1 MLQEISQEELE
12 QRVAIVK
19 RFKRLLELQRK
30 KFQEYLEVLQLQEG
44 KIAQD
49 DADSLLAHTE
59 LETQILR
66 GIEALQKVIDPMREL
81 YEQNRATGTEAD
93 DMPVWRVK
101 EELSKLQ
108 TQVASQ
114 NEKNRRLLRD
124 RMAQIKKQ
132 IAEFRNPYRSLN
144 SIYAQK
150 QFGSATRVKVEV

>member
-1 MLQEISQEELE
+1 MSYEISQEELD

-30 KFQEYLEVLQLQEG
+30 KFQEYLEVLQLQET

-49 DADSLLAHTE
+49 DADSLLSHTE

-81 YEQNRATGTEAD
+81 YEKNRSEAD
-93 DMPVWRVK
+93 DLPVWRVK

-108 TQVASQ
+108 LQVASQ
-114 NEKNRRLLRD
+114 NEKNRRLLKD
-124 RMAQIKKQ
+124 RMVQIKKQ

-150 QFGSATRVKVEV
+150 QFGAATRVKVEV

>member
-19 RFKRLLELQRK
+19 RFRRLLELQRK

-66 GIEALQKVIDPMREL
+66 GIASLQKVIDPMSEL
-81 YEQNRATGTEAD
+81 YEKDHSEAD

-108 TQVASQ
+108 AQVASQ
-114 NEKNRRLLRD
+114 NEKNRRLLKE

-150 QFGSATRVKVEV
+150 QFGTATRVKVKV